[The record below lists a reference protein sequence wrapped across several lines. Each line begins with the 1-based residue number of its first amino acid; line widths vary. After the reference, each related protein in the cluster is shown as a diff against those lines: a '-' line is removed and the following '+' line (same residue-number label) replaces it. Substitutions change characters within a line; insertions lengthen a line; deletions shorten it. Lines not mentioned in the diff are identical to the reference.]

1 MILPLFRRPSRT
13 IDALYGAIVAQAR
26 EPAFYAELGVPDT
39 VLGRFDMVL
48 LHVVLVLRRL
58 RASGAQGGAQ
68 SVVKERALA
77 QGIVQ
82 GLFDWFCR
90 DMDHNLREM
99 GICDQGVPRQMQRVG
114 EAFYG
119 RAQVYEAALGAGAGE
134 GALARALARN
144 VYLDT
149 GDDCCAARLA
159 HYVRE
164 VVQALDR
171 QSLPALAG
179 GAVRFP
185 GPEFDRHPATSE

>member
-26 EPAFYAELGVPDT
+26 EPRFYAELGVPDT

-58 RASGAQGGAQ
+58 GQGGADGPT
-68 SVVKERALA
+68 ERALK
-77 QGIVQ
+77 QD
-82 GLFDWFCR
+82 LFDRFCR

-99 GICDQGVPRQMQRVG
+99 GISDQAVPRQMQRVG

-119 RAQVYEAALGAGAGE
+119 RAQAYEAALGAGAGE
-134 GALARALARN
+134 GALTQALARN

-149 GDDCCAARLA
+149 GDGLYAGALAR
-159 HYVRE
+159 YVRD
-164 VVQALDR
+164 VVQTLDG

-179 GAVRFP
+179 GAVHFP
-185 GPEFDRHPATSE
+185 TAGSHGL

>member
-26 EPAFYAELGVPDT
+26 APRFYVELGVPDT

-58 RASGAQGGAQ
+58 RRGESKDGEG
-68 SVVKERALA
+68 ERALA
-77 QGIVQ
+77 QG
-82 GLFDWFCR
+82 LFDRFCR

-99 GICDQGVPRQMQRVG
+99 GISDQGVPRHMQRVG

-119 RAQVYEAALGAGAGE
+119 RAQVYEAALGEGAGE
-134 GALARALARN
+134 GDLARALARN

-149 GDDCCAARLA
+149 GEGRCATLLAR
-159 HYVRE
+159 YVRD
-164 VVQALDR
+164 VVQALDA
-171 QSLPALAG
+171 QSLSG
-179 GAVRFP
+179 GAVAFP
-185 GPEFDRHPATSE
+185 GPGLRKQAATK